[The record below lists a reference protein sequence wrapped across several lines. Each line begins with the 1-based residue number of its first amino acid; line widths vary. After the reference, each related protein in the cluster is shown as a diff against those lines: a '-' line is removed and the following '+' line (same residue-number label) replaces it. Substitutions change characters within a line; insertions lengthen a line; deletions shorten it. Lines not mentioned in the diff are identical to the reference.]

1 VAALKRRWENLT
13 VALTQRTQTTRKPWF
28 SLADRSRL
36 TTILIWLA
44 LVVGAVIMFFP
55 IYWMFA
61 TTVMPKEDAYSREL
75 MLIPQTLIFDNYV
88 NGWTQSPWLRW
99 YGNTLLI
106 VGVSVFGLTLFGL
119 LAGFAFAKYEFRGR
133 NLFFLLILST
143 LMIPLQVLLI
153 PRFLLVAN
161 LGWVN
166 TYWSVI
172 GPHLAD
178 SFGLFF
184 ARQFMLD
191 MPDELLEAARIDGA
205 SEWTIFRRIV
215 LPLSKPA
222 IAVLIILGFTARWN
236 AFAWPLVAL
245 TKKDMY
251 TVQLGINFMKGE
263 YFTDFP
269 AIIAMVVL
277 SVIPIIIVF
286 LLFQRYFI
294 QGITRTGIK

>member
-1 VAALKRRWENLT
+1 MALAQARS
-13 VALTQRTQTTRKPWF
+13 QTRPRLSAPT
-28 SLADRSRL
+28 RSRL
-36 TTILIWLA
+36 TSIIIWLA
-44 LVVGAVIMFFP
+44 LVGGALIMFFP
-55 IYWMFA
+55 LYWMVA
-61 TTVMPKEDAYSREL
+61 TTVMPQEEAYSREL
-75 MLIPQTLIFDNYV
+75 LLAPQTFVFDNYIE
-88 NGWTQSPWLRW
+88 GWTESPWLRW

-106 VGVSVFGLTLFGL
+106 VGTSVAGLTIFGL
-119 LAGFAFAKYEFRGR
+119 LSGFAFAKYQFRGR

-153 PRFLLVAN
+153 PRFLLVARM
-161 LGWVN
+161 GWVN

-172 GPHLAD
+172 GPHMAD

-205 SEWTIFRRIV
+205 SELTIFRKIV

-245 TKKDMY
+245 TRKEMF
-251 TVQLGINFMKGE
+251 TVQLGINFMKG
-263 YFTDFP
+263 YYYSDFP
-269 AIIAMVVL
+269 AIIAMVVTSL
-277 SVIPIIIVF
+277 VPIIIVF

>member
-1 VAALKRRWENLT
+1 MAD
-13 VALTQRTQTTRKPWF
+13 TQK
-28 SLADRSRL
+28 SLISWRNGIFRGRGRPRL
-36 TTILIWLA
+36 ASVLIWLA
-44 LVVGAVIMFFP
+44 LFIGAVIMFFP
-55 IYWMFA
+55 IYWMLA
-61 TTVMPKEDAYSREL
+61 TTVMPREEAYSRDL
-75 MLIPQTLIFDNYV
+75 LLFPKTLVFDNYV

-106 VGVSVFGLTLFGL
+106 VGVSVFGLTIFSL
-119 LAGFAFAKYEFRGR
+119 LAGFAFAKYTFRGR
-133 NLFFLLILST
+133 NFFFLLILST

-153 PRFLLVAN
+153 PRFLLVAKFD
-161 LGWVN
+161 WVN

-172 GPHLAD
+172 GPHMAD

-184 ARQFMLD
+184 VRQFMLD

-205 SEWTIFRRIV
+205 GELTIFRRIV

-222 IAVLIILGFTARWN
+222 IAVLIILGVTARWN

-251 TVQLGINFMKGE
+251 TVQLGINFMKG
-263 YFTDFP
+263 YYATDFP
-269 AIIAMVVL
+269 AIISMVAL
-277 SVIPIIIVF
+277 SIIPIVVVF
-286 LLFQRYFI
+286 LVFQRYFI

>member
-1 VAALKRRWENLT
+1 
-13 VALTQRTQTTRKPWF
+13 
-28 SLADRSRL
+28 
-36 TTILIWLA
+36 
-44 LVVGAVIMFFP
+44 MFFP
-55 IYWMFA
+55 IYWMLA
-61 TTVMPKEDAYSREL
+61 TTVMPREEAYSRDL
-75 MLIPQTLIFDNYV
+75 LLFPKTLVFDNYV

-106 VGVSVFGLTLFGL
+106 VGVSVFGLTIFSL
-119 LAGFAFAKYEFRGR
+119 LAGFAFAKYTFRGR
-133 NLFFLLILST
+133 NFFFLLILST

-153 PRFLLVAN
+153 PRFLLVAKFD
-161 LGWVN
+161 WVN

-172 GPHLAD
+172 GPHMAD

-184 ARQFMLD
+184 VRQFMLD

-205 SEWTIFRRIV
+205 GELTIFRRIV

-222 IAVLIILGFTARWN
+222 IAVLIILGVTARWN

-251 TVQLGINFMKGE
+251 TVQLGINFMKG
-263 YFTDFP
+263 YYATDFP
-269 AIIAMVVL
+269 AIISMVAL
-277 SVIPIIIVF
+277 SIIPIVVVF
-286 LLFQRYFI
+286 LVFQRYFI